1 MGPSLTTWISVPLIG
16 AFIGYVTNWL
26 AVKMIFRPIKPR
38 SFLGIRVQG
47 LIGRRQK
54 ELAAS
59 IGKTVGNHLI
69 SHKDIVKAFNA
80 IDFSTLLSEVLDKG
94 LQPQVTKLRALPLIG
109 GFLTQERVAEIR
121 QSLVD
126 GILQHKELIRDR
138 IEPAVEK
145 SLDIRAM
152 VADKVSAFPVE
163 KLESLILEVSHKELR
178 AIEWL
183 GGVLGGLIG
192 LGQVAIVWAFP
203 GN

>member
-59 IGKTVGNHLI
+59 IGKTVGTHLI
-69 SHKDIVKAFNA
+69 SHKDIVKAFNS
-80 IDFSTLLSEVLDKG
+80 IDFSSLISELLDKG
-94 LQPQVTKLRALPLIG
+94 LEAKVAQLRALPLIG
-109 GFLTQERVAEIR
+109 GFLTQERVADIR
-121 QSLVD
+121 QGLVD
-126 GILQHKELIRDR
+126 GILDHKELIRDR

-145 SLDIRAM
+145 SLNVRAM
-152 VADKVSAFPVE
+152 VAEKVAAFPVE
-163 KLESLILEVSHKELR
+163 KLEQLILEVSSRELR

-183 GGVLGGLIG
+183 GGVLGALIG
-192 LGQVAIVWAFP
+192 LGQVAIVWYFP
-203 GN
+203 

>member
-59 IGKTVGNHLI
+59 IGKTVGTHLI
-69 SHKDIVKAFNA
+69 SHKDIVKAFNS
-80 IDFSTLLSEVLDKG
+80 IDFSSLISELLDKG
-94 LQPQVTKLRALPLIG
+94 LEAKVAQLRALPLIG
-109 GFLTQERVAEIR
+109 GFLTQERVADIR
-121 QSLVD
+121 QGLVD
-126 GILQHKELIRDR
+126 GILDHKELIRDR

-145 SLDIRAM
+145 SLDVRAM
-152 VADKVSAFPVE
+152 VAEKVAAFPVE
-163 KLESLILEVSHKELR
+163 KLEQLILEVSSRELR

-183 GGVLGGLIG
+183 GGVLGALIG
-192 LGQVAIVWAFP
+192 LGQVAIVWYFP
-203 GN
+203 

>member
-16 AFIGYVTNWL
+16 GFIGYVTNWL

-69 SHKDIVKAFNA
+69 SHKDIVKAFNS
-80 IDFSTLLSEVLDKG
+80 IDFSGLISEVLDKG
-94 LQPQVTKLRALPLIG
+94 LETKVAQLRALPLIG
-109 GFLTQERVAEIR
+109 GFLTQERVADIR
-121 QSLVD
+121 QGLVD
-126 GILQHKELIRDR
+126 GILDHKELIRDR

-145 SLDIRAM
+145 SLDVRTM
-152 VADKVSAFPVE
+152 VTEKVAAFPVE
-163 KLESLILEVSHKELR
+163 KLEHLILEVSARELR

-183 GGVLGGLIG
+183 GGVLGALIG
-192 LGQVAIVWAFP
+192 LGQVAVVWYFP
-203 GN
+203 

>member
-54 ELAAS
+54 ELAAC
-59 IGKTVGNHLI
+59 IGKTVGTHLI
-69 SHKDIVKAFNA
+69 SHKDIVKAFNS
-80 IDFSTLLSEVLDKG
+80 IDFSSLISELLDKG
-94 LQPQVTKLRALPLIG
+94 LEAKVAQLRALPLIG
-109 GFLTQERVAEIR
+109 GFLTQERVADIR
-121 QSLVD
+121 QGLVD
-126 GILQHKELIRDR
+126 GILDHKELIRDR

-145 SLDIRAM
+145 SLDVRAM
-152 VADKVSAFPVE
+152 VAEKVAAFPVE
-163 KLESLILEVSHKELR
+163 KLEQLILEVSSRELR

-183 GGVLGGLIG
+183 GGVLGALIG
-192 LGQVAIVWAFP
+192 LGQVAIVWYFP
-203 GN
+203 